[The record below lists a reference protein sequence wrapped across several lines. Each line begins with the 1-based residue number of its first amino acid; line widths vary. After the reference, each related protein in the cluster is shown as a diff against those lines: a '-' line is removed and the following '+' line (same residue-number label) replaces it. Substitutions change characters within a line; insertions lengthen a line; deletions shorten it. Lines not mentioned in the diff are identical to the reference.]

1 MLEKFVAKIV
11 AKIAPSDTS
20 RNNCFNKKRCEN
32 FCFRVCLSRQFF
44 MQLVSHATE
53 LRDMLHE
60 TLPSVTAPLGGINGV
75 VESVQRTPLNA
86 RSALS
91 TW

>member
-1 MLEKFVAKIV
+1 
-11 AKIAPSDTS
+11 
-20 RNNCFNKKRCEN
+20 
-32 FCFRVCLSRQFF
+32 
-44 MQLVSHATE
+44 
-53 LRDMLHE
+53 MLHE